1 MNFPF
6 YIARR
11 YLKSVSK
18 NNAINIINRI
28 ASVGIITGSAALF
41 IVLSVFSGLVDFSLS
56 FSNTLDPDIKTE
68 AISGKSFFISPKQQ
82 AELQRVN
89 GVCAFS
95 KVIEERVLFV
105 FDQKSE
111 FTYIKG
117 VDSLFN
123 NVSTVQKSVVDGG
136 WLEPE
141 SNEAVIGY
149 GIYEKLSVG
158 VGEMTRPLEIYAPK
172 PGKGII
178 ENPEEAFR
186 KTAVVPVGVYMISE
200 ELDSKYVFT
209 DFSVASELLGYQ
221 PNQVSAIELKL
232 CDGANEAAV
241 IASVQKI
248 FGNKLLIRNRAQLND
263 SLYKMLRTENLAI
276 YLIFTLVIILILFA
290 FSGAIIMMV
299 LDKKANLKTLYNLGA
314 EVRDLRKIF
323 LLQGTL
329 LCVIGG
335 TIGISIGSA
344 VVLLQQHY
352 KWVMITETLAY
363 PVVFSITNILIVL
376 GTIVSLGFL
385 ASLIASGR
393 VSKKLLEQ

>member
-56 FSNTLDPDIKTE
+56 FSNTLDPDIKAE

-172 PGKGII
+172 PGKGLI
-178 ENPEEAFR
+178 ENPEDAFR
-186 KTAVVPVGVYMISE
+186 KTAVVPVGVYAISE

-241 IASVQKI
+241 IGSMQKI

>member
-1 MNFPF
+1 MNFPL
-6 YIARR
+6 YIAKR

-56 FSNTLDPDIKTE
+56 FSNTIDPDIKAVAAT
-68 AISGKSFFISPKQQ
+68 GKSFFISPKQQ
-82 AELQRVN
+82 QQLRNTA
-89 GVCAFS
+89 GIASFS

-105 FDQKSE
+105 FDEKSE

-117 VDSLFN
+117 VDSLFT
-123 NVSTVQKSVVDGG
+123 NVSTIKKSVVNGI

-141 SNEAVIGY
+141 TNQAVIGY
-149 GIYEKLSVG
+149 GLYEKLSVG
-158 VGEMTRPLEIYAPK
+158 LGEYNRPLEIYAPK

-186 KTAVVPVGVYMISE
+186 KTAIIPVGMYAISE

-209 DFSVASELLGYQ
+209 DFGVASEIMGFQ
-221 PNQVSAIELKL
+221 PGQLTALELKL
-232 CDGANEAAV
+232 NAPEDEAAV
-241 IASVQKI
+241 VRSLKQI
-248 FGNKLLIRNRAQLND
+248 FGNKLQIRNRAQLND

-290 FSGAIIMMV
+290 FSGAIIMMI
-299 LDKKANLKTLYNLGA
+299 LDKKANLKTLYYLGA

-329 LCVIGG
+329 LCLTGG
-335 TIGISIGSA
+335 LIGIILGSI
-344 VVLLQQHY
+344 VVLLQQY
-352 KWVMITETLAY
+352 FKLVMITDTLAY
-363 PVVFSITNILIVL
+363 PVVFSVMNIAIVL
-376 GTIVSLGFL
+376 ATIISLGFL

-393 VSKKLLEQ
+393 VSKKLME